1 MAGQRVYH
9 GITATVLLVESPKL
23 SSVEVVMT
31 EVEHREVPE
40 LVVAAASGDRSA
52 WNEIVERFNPLL
64 IATAHRY
71 RLAEHDVADVV
82 QTVWM
87 HLLEHI
93 GELREPAALP
103 GWLAS
108 TARHE
113 CVRLLARRGRQ
124 RPCDPQIPFER
135 DQVAPDIAVE
145 VAEDL
150 EHLSRQQAVLAGF
163 AELPDSDRR
172 LLLLLVADP
181 PMTYAEI
188 SARLHIPIGSI
199 GPTRGRALKRLRAT
213 AAVSQLVD
221 SEK

>member
-1 MAGQRVYH
+1 MNEAERPGVAQ
-9 GITATVLLVESPKL
+9 LV
-23 SSVEVVMT
+23 T
-31 EVEHREVPE
+31 
-40 LVVAAASGDRSA
+40 AAAGGSRTA

-87 HLLEHI
+87 HLIEHL

-108 TARHE
+108 TTRHE
-113 CVRLLARRGRQ
+113 CARLLSRRGRQ
-124 RPCDPQIPFER
+124 RPYDPMIPFEG
-135 DQVAPDIAVE
+135 DQVTPDIAGD

-150 EHLSRQQAVLAGF
+150 ERHSRQDAILAGF
-163 AELPDSDRR
+163 AELSDSDRR
-172 LLLLLVADP
+172 LLTLLVADP
-181 PMTYAEI
+181 PLTYVEI
-188 SARLHIPIGSI
+188 SERLQIPIGSI

-213 AAVSQLVD
+213 APVSRLVD
-221 SEK
+221 SDK